1 MKIRCIILI
10 CVVTLFTSCRE
21 NNDVSSILKEADQLM
36 EERGDSAFFIL
47 NTITKPEKLKGEE
60 QAKYGLLF
68 SKASIINGYRLTSD
82 SLISIAHTYAVS
94 VGDSAFMQQSAYWRG
109 VVWLNL
115 GDMNNE
121 QIDEKNGRIYLLPWS
136 AKNLLVYDLTG
147 KYLESIPLGTIAA
160 KGKFFVNQKESVI
173 GVAQLATSEQEAIAY
188 SMKTSGERI
197 GSIKPRHLAVSG
209 QGIFNNEV
217 ISDKNTDANDVS
229 FLTMPRKPDTLY
241 HYDIK
246 NNALVPRL
254 TTDCP
259 EQVEMNSYTEL
270 PNHYMAT
277 VAVNEQVTETTTNAK
292 ERRYYVVD
300 KETMKGSFFN
310 LKNDFLGGMDI
321 DRPYFGRPIFS
332 FRNGYYLE
340 NMDPSN
346 LQEAIAKHLS
356 SNQDMTAEMRDKLTK
371 LSGSISENDN
381 NYILYA
387 KLKK

>member
-1 MKIRCIILI
+1 MDDSKVVASVQTIGKNKVMVCNYSLLDKQAKEIPLSLFTEELQIVKLDSRDEALIAPSSVLVTDNYILI
-10 CVVTLFTSCRE
+10 RNENQNPCKLFDKQGKFLTNVGAIGQGPGE
-21 NNDVSSILKEADQLM
+21 YQLIY
-36 EERGDSAFFIL
+36 D
-47 NTITKPEKLKGEE
+47 
-60 QAKYGLLF
+60 
-68 SKASIINGYRLTSD
+68 
-82 SLISIAHTYAVS
+82 
-94 VGDSAFMQQSAYWRG
+94 
-109 VVWLNL
+109 
-115 GDMNNE
+115 E

-160 KGKFFVNQKESVI
+160 KGKFFVNPKESVI

-246 NNALVPRL
+246 NNALVPRF
-254 TTDCP
+254 TTDFP
-259 EQVEMNSYTEL
+259 EQVEINSYTEL

-277 VAVNEQVTETTTNAK
+277 VAVNEQVTETTTSAK

-310 LKNDFLGGMDI
+310 LKNDFLGRMDI

>member
-188 SMKTSGERI
+188 PMKTSGERI

>member
-1 MKIRCIILI
+1 
-10 CVVTLFTSCRE
+10 
-21 NNDVSSILKEADQLM
+21 M